1 MSLLLGAA
9 EVAGVY
15 GGATAAQSVYW
26 GGERVWVA
34 DTSGFTP
41 ADIAGLGLWLDAQ
54 QITGLADGDPVTA
67 WTDASGNARNATADT
82 ASAGI
87 PVYRS
92 AGINGCPAVQFDGD
106 TLYGNTMAIA
116 DWATALNGKTEYTL
130 FMVSV
135 ISVEQGQNV
144 PVVLTAPYESQ
155 GWMWLVEYDVNGG
168 MFWGHVGYRR
178 YDSGIVQDVPYLF
191 TFHFPPA
198 YPNADPHFYVNTAEV
213 TGYTVYGSDLQTMVT
228 APGTNIEMSGYLST
242 VPYGY
247 GLDGFIGEIIW
258 YDHALTEP
266 ERQQIQ
272 DYLMTKWGL
281 TVRSADDLPA
291 PGPPGTPMPGA
302 PTWVET

>member
-1 MSLLLGAA
+1 MGVLLQRKACIGA
-9 EVAGVY
+9 VNG
-15 GGATAAQSVYW
+15 
-26 GGERVWVA
+26 VWVA

-116 DWATALNGKTEYTL
+116 DWGDGTQRQNRIHAIHGVSHQRRARAERARGAHGALRK
-130 FMVSV
+130 
-135 ISVEQGQNV
+135 
-144 PVVLTAPYESQ
+144 PR
-155 GWMWLVEYDVNGG
+155 WMWLVEYDVNGG